1 MKKILF
7 ATVSSVRR
15 RAAKVGRAAKASA
28 EHEMHGN
35 VVSVH
40 RFQQGARDILV
51 DEGGRRSYVFIP
63 SSASI
68 RDIRAGETVRL
79 RVRYHGTEAHALSVA

>member
-63 SSASI
+63 SGSSI
-68 RDIRAGETVRL
+68 RDIRAGETVRFTVL
-79 RVRYHGTEAHALSVA
+79 SHGGGHTAVSVA